1 LFNLPAENDR
11 VIRIPWTYMSDN
23 LPGRYQICQK
33 NYGISTKDQTAKE
46 VTARLMNMGHMKTP
60 TAGSNP
66 D

>member
-1 LFNLPAENDR
+1 
-11 VIRIPWTYMSDN
+11 MSDN